1 MGSYDYIYICIFC
14 LSLLV
19 WLMLISLAIS
29 VAVDAIVNLIAI
41 RKFKARPKQYFM
53 RDVK

>member
-14 LSLLV
+14 LSLLI

-29 VAVDAIVNLIAI
+29 LIYDTVLSLI
-41 RKFKARPKQYFM
+41 TNRKPKLKPKQYFM
-53 RDVK
+53 RDIK